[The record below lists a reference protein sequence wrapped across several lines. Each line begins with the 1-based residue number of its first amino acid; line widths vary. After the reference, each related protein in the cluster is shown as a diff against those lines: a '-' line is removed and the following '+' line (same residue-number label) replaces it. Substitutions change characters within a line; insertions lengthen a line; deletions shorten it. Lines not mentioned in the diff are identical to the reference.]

1 MPFSVSGNANST
13 LRFRGVAA
21 GLKRWC
27 STDENMRLDAALV
40 PLAATLK
47 QSGLTLDVD
56 AENARIGRWNDRSF

>member
-1 MPFSVSGNANST
+1 
-13 LRFRGVAA
+13 
-21 GLKRWC
+21 
-27 STDENMRLDAALV
+27 MRLDAALV